1 MQRDGAN
8 IHNKTWVLHAKE
20 YTAIFLNTAAQRKN
34 AAVFFSKWACYVL
47 SVTKYDHYMRQNV
60 ATVCDRMW
68 PLYAIKCGNILQQN
82 VVLM

>member
-8 IHNKTWVLHAKE
+8 IHNKTRVLHAKE
-20 YTAIFLNTAAQRKN
+20 YTAIFLNTAAAQRKN
-34 AAVFFSKWACYVL
+34 AAVFFKIGLL
-47 SVTKYDHYMRQNV
+47 SVTKYDHYMRQNA

-68 PLYAIKCGNILQQN
+68 SLYAIKCGYILLQN

>member
-34 AAVFFSKWACYVL
+34 AAVFFQNGPAICY
-47 SVTKYDHYMRQNV
+47 K
-60 ATVCDRMW
+60 
-68 PLYAIKCGNILQQN
+68 I
-82 VVLM
+82 

>member
-34 AAVFFSKWACYVL
+34 AAVFFSKWACYL
-47 SVTKYDHYMRQNV
+47 LQNM
-60 ATVCDRMW
+60 TTICDKMW
-68 PLYAIKCGNILQQN
+68 PLYVTECGRC
-82 VVLM
+82 MR

>member
-34 AAVFFSKWACYVL
+34 AAVFSKSACYL
-47 SVTKYDHYMRQNV
+47 LQNTTTICDKMR
-60 ATVCDRMW
+60 
-68 PLYAIKCGNILQQN
+68 PLYVTECGC
-82 VVLM
+82 MW

>member
-34 AAVFFSKWACYVL
+34 AAVFFKMGLL